1 MSYCYRTT
9 ACNATNGIANAF
21 LSVRLSNVCIVTE
34 RKKFLYC
41 MKERLSY
48 FFLHEEWLMGDDSLY
63 LKLWAKLTLYDEKR
77 RFLIDI
83 PQP

>member
-1 MSYCYRTT
+1 
-9 ACNATNGIANAF
+9 
-21 LSVRLSNVCIVTE
+21 
-34 RKKFLYC
+34 